1 MIYPKSDSENQ
12 KEFIRV
18 SLSGK
23 RLTDSNEFANELR
36 EKKMILPID
45 VTLRGSP
52 KSAIHALFHANNK
65 SNKIRICYFST
76 LSLIFLIISFLVARM
91 SSRSTDSVFLRLR
104 TEVSKSPAPSGSK
117 SANGNPP

>member
-45 VTLRGSP
+45 VTLCGSP

-65 SNKIRICYFST
+65 FNNFAFV
-76 LSLIFLIISFLVARM
+76 IF
-91 SSRSTDSVFLRLR
+91 
-104 TEVSKSPAPSGSK
+104 
-117 SANGNPP
+117 

>member
-1 MIYPKSDSENQ
+1 M
-12 KEFIRV
+12 

-65 SNKIRICYFST
+65 SIRICYFPT

-91 SSRSTDSVFLRLR
+91 SSKSTDTVSLRLR

-117 SANGNPP
+117 FANGNPP

>member
-1 MIYPKSDSENQ
+1 
-12 KEFIRV
+12 V

-52 KSAIHALFHANNK
+52 KSAAHAIFHANNK
-65 SNKIRICYFST
+65 IYSHFST
-76 LSLIFLIISFLVARM
+76 LSLIFLIISFLVSRM
-91 SSRSTDSVFLRLR
+91 SSKSTDTVSLRLR

-117 SANGNPP
+117 FANGNPP